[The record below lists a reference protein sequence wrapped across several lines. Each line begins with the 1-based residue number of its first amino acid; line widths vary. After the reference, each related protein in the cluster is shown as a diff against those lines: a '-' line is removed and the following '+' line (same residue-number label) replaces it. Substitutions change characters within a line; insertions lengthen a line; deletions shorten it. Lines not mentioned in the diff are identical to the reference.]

1 MLRVQNFK
9 ITEFHENI
17 IYIIHFETLGDE
29 IPKNAMNHMNNLC
42 VIHSLL

>member
-17 IYIIHFETLGDE
+17 IYIIYFETLGLGN
-29 IPKNAMNHMNNLC
+29 P
-42 VIHSLL
+42 